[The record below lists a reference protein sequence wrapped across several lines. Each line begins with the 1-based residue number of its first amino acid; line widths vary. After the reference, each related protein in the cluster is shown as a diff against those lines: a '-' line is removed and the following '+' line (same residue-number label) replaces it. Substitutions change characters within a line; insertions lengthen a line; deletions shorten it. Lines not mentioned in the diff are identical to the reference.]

1 MMDRKPLIILT
12 GPTASGKSDLAVR
25 LARKI
30 GGEIISADSM
40 QVYRG
45 MDIGTAKIH
54 IDEMQGIPHHL
65 IDVKNPDDAFN
76 VVVFQSLAKEAMQK
90 IYANGHIPIVAGGTG
105 FYIQALLR
113 DIDFAENGDDSAY
126 RKELEMLA
134 RTKGPDHLHQMLQK
148 ADPESAEAIHPNNVK
163 KVIRALE
170 FLQQTGEKISDH
182 NRIQA
187 KQVSP
192 YQFAYFVLTMNRE
205 MLYARIDQ
213 RVDQMIANGLVE
225 EVKQLTNR
233 GYDRQLVSMQG
244 LGYKEICAYLE
255 GEYTLQEAI
264 SQIKL
269 GTRHFAKR
277 QLTWFRREKEVVWLD
292 KDTYASEEDLL
303 CFMMQI
309 LSEKNIINIQR

>member
-1 MMDRKPLIILT
+1 MDRKPLIILT

-25 LARKI
+25 LAHRI

-54 IDEMQGIPHHL
+54 TAEMQGIPHHL
-65 IDVKNPDDAFN
+65 IDVKNPDEAFN
-76 VVVFQSLAKEAMQK
+76 VVVFQNLAKEALQT

-113 DIDFAENGDDSAY
+113 DIDFAENDNNSTY
-126 RKELEMLA
+126 RKELEQIAL
-134 RTKGPDHLHQMLQK
+134 KEGPGSLHQMLQES
-148 ADPESAEAIHPNNVK
+148 DPESAAAIHPNNVK

-182 NRIQA
+182 NRTQA
-187 KQVSP
+187 KQLSP
-192 YQFAYFVLTMNRE
+192 YQFAYFVLTMDRDT
-205 MLYARIDQ
+205 LYTRIDQ
-213 RVDQMIANGLVE
+213 RVDQMIGAGLVQ
-225 EVKQLTNR
+225 EVKHLMDQ
-233 GYDRQLVSMQG
+233 GFDRQLVSMQG

-255 GEYTLQEAI
+255 GECTLEEAV

-277 QLTWFRREKEVVWLD
+277 QLTWFRREKEVIWLD
-292 KDTYASEEDLL
+292 KDTYASNEDLL
-303 CFMMQI
+303 QDILQI
-309 LSEKNIINIQR
+309 LNEKKIINTL